1 MLQHR
6 HGLTGLGVPHD
17 NGAVRGAAD
26 QVAAARAE
34 AAAVDPVAVTA
45 QGRVGE
51 LREVDRAIHTD
62 GLVAG
67 GGGQQVRGEGAAGH
81 LVRMMPKGRGQ
92 RRHLATGRRM
102 WRLARTGT
110 DRHRHKTGG
119 RVTVLLCLSVLL
131 FCCVCLFWWPSE

>member
-34 AAAVDPVAVTA
+34 AAAVDPVGVTA

-51 LREVDRAIHTD
+51 LREVDRAVDTD

-67 GGGQQVRGEGAAGH
+67 GGGQQARGEGAAGH
-81 LVRMMPKGRGQ
+81 LVRVIPKGGGQ
-92 RRHLATGRRM
+92 RRHLATGGGECGDP
-102 WRLARTGT
+102 LASWCEGDRQTQT
-110 DRHRHKTGG
+110 DRRPGDS
-119 RVTVLLCLSVLL
+119 SV
-131 FCCVCLFWWPSE
+131 WRRPSE

>member
-1 MLQHR
+1 MLQHC

-34 AAAVDPVAVTA
+34 AAAVDPVGVTA

-51 LREVDRAIHTD
+51 LREVDRAVDTD

-67 GGGQQVRGEGAAGH
+67 GGGQQARGEGAAGH
-81 LVRMMPKGRGQ
+81 LVRVIPKGGGQ

-102 WRLARTGT
+102 WRLARKLVRRGQT
-110 DRHRHKTGG
+110 DADRQAAG
-119 RVTVLLCLSVLL
+119 
-131 FCCVCLFWWPSE
+131 